1 MFLIA
6 LRVGQTQAE
15 ARTLA
20 FASLVV
26 ADLALILVN
35 RSWSHTIFETL
46 RRPNPALW
54 LVMGGALATL
64 ALVIYVPFLASLFQ
78 FAILHPNDVI
88 LCLVVGFASVLWFE
102 ALKLV
107 QRRIAPTR
115 STGAN

>member
-1 MFLIA
+1 
-6 LRVGQTQAE
+6 
-15 ARTLA
+15 
-20 FASLVV
+20 
-26 ADLALILVN
+26 
-35 RSWSHTIFETL
+35 
-46 RRPNPALW
+46 
-54 LVMGGALATL
+54 L